1 MRHPAQSPAPQVT
14 TVAEYDGGLALRVA
28 ATQLDARYSAT
39 AARRIVDE
47 WCEFFA
53 AGPSRLVDLS
63 FVSRTPRRLFMSLAG
78 QTQLTA
84 LRVKWGDY
92 DDLSPLEGMQGLT
105 ELWLGGASS
114 VRNLEPLA
122 SLAQLRELTIES
134 LRFVSDLSPLGA
146 LPGLRFLDVG
156 GDWASPRNVHVD
168 SIAFLRNLPG
178 LEQLGLFSIIVDD
191 LDYSPLL
198 ALPALKSARVK
209 KVRGMRPA
217 HEQLC
222 AAVPALEPAP

>member
-1 MRHPAQSPAPQVT
+1 MRHPAESPAPQIT
-14 TVAEYDGGLALRVA
+14 TVAEYDGGPALRIA

-39 AARRIVDE
+39 AAKRIVDE

-53 AGPSRLVDLS
+53 SGPSGLVDLS

-92 DDLSPLEGMQGLT
+92 DDLTPLEAMHGLT

-114 VRNLEPLA
+114 VRGLEPLA

-134 LRFVSDLSPLGA
+134 LRHVRDLSPLGA
-146 LPGLRFLDVG
+146 LVNLRLLDVG

-168 SIAFLRNLPG
+168 SIGFLRSLSG
-178 LEQLGLFSIIVDD
+178 LEELGLFSLIVDD

-198 ALPALKSARVK
+198 DLPALRSARVK
-209 KVRGMRPA
+209 KVRGMRPS
-217 HEQLC
+217 HEELC
-222 AAVPALEPAP
+222 AAIPALEPAH